1 MRKYLVGV
9 LSLFVVLAVLGWLA
23 RSSKAAD
30 RAPDVQVQVNPSQ
43 SGSPG
48 PQGAPGTPGREGA
61 PGARGAPGREG
72 APGATGRE
80 GAPGAQG
87 PRGAPGAPGP
97 QGAPGAPGPSASSGG
112 GGGGGT
118 FLGMDSTVA
127 MIIGAIFVLI
137 VLVSIVAVSRSGGG
151 HAH

>member
-1 MRKYLVGV
+1 MRKHLVSI
-9 LSLFVVLAVLGWLA
+9 LSLFVVLAVMVLVT

-30 RAPDVQVQVNPSQ
+30 RTPDVQVQVNPSQ
-43 SGSPG
+43 SGSPSA
-48 PQGAPGTPGREGA
+48 QDA
-61 PGARGAPGREG
+61 PGAT
-72 APGATGRE
+72 GATGRE
-80 GAPGAQG
+80 GAPGPQG
-87 PRGAPGAPGP
+87 PQGAPGAPGP

-112 GGGGGT
+112 GGGGST

-137 VLVSIVAVSRSGGG
+137 VIVSIVAVSRSGSG